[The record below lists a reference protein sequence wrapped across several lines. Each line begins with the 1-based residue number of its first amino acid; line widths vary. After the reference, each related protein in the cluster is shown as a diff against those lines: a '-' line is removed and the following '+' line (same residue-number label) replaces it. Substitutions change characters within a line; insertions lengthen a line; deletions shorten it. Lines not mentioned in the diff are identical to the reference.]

1 MRNTQNC
8 EIQSLFF
15 TMKYALLLP
24 ALLLMTSCSNIQVS
38 SVEALP
44 YKDDCKAAISFTF
57 DDGMLCHYTD
67 IAPELEKRDMRGTF
81 WIIGANMDTDSPD
94 YPWMTWQQVADLAK
108 RGHEIS
114 NHSWHHP
121 DLTQLSEDS
130 LRWEIA
136 YNDSVLESV
145 TGRRPR
151 TFCYPYNAM
160 SDLVV
165 KVANEGRVGTR
176 TYQAAH
182 GQAESHQ
189 TADSLTQ
196 WLNDVIAQGIWGV
209 TMTHGTTY
217 GWDMWNEPEVL
228 YAFFDEVN
236 AVRDQ
241 VWVAT
246 FEEVA
251 AYVEETKNLTTKYV
265 YYGNTIKVTAELNDL
280 SPELFDQ
287 PLTFAINGSFGD
299 GLFKAVQEGTS
310 LSVLNQ
316 GTRLLI
322 NAIPNGKEIVITKE

>member
-1 MRNTQNC
+1 
-8 EIQSLFF
+8 
-15 TMKYALLLP
+15 MKHTFLLSG
-24 ALLLMTSCSNIQVS
+24 LLLMTSCSSIEISN
-38 SVEALP
+38 VEVQP
-44 YKDDCKAAISFTF
+44 YHGDHKAAISFTF

-67 IAPELEKRDMRGTF
+67 IAPELEKRDMKGTF
-81 WIIGANMDTDSPD
+81 WIIGSNMDTESPD
-94 YPWMTWQQVADLAK
+94 YAWMTWQQVADLAQ

-160 SDLVV
+160 SDLVI
-165 KVANEGRVGTR
+165 KVASEGRVGTR

-182 GQAESHQ
+182 GQVESHQ
-189 TADSLTQ
+189 TAETLTQ
-196 WLNDVIAQGIWGV
+196 WLDEVIAQGQWGV

-217 GWDMWNEPEVL
+217 GWDMWNDPQVL
-228 YAFFDEVN
+228 YAFFDQVN
-236 AVRDQ
+236 TVRDQ

-251 AYVEETKNLTTKYV
+251 AYTSEAKDVTISDIKSGTKASFIPSLQS
-265 YYGNTIKVTAELNDL
+265 L
-280 SPELFDQ
+280 SPDLFDQ
-287 PLTFAINGSFGD
+287 YLTFCVNGEFGD
-299 GLFKAVQEGTS
+299 ATYTAIQDGIS
-310 LSVLNQ
+310 LPVCNLGN
-316 GTRLLI
+316 RLLI
-322 NAIPNGKEIVITKE
+322 DALPNGKEVVICK